1 MIQNFKMT
9 VAYEGTRYSGWQKQ
23 GNTANTIQGK
33 LEHALSAMFGCP
45 IEVQGSGRT
54 DAGVH
59 AVGQVAS
66 FRADTKAVPEDI
78 CRYLRRYLPQ
88 DIGVLSV
95 ERADE
100 RFHARLSA
108 KRKTYRYRIWNSE
121 TPNVFERRF
130 LYVCPEPLDA
140 EAMRACIPYFL
151 GEHDFRA
158 FCSNPDLKKSSV
170 RTVEAMTLEQL
181 GPELRLTVTGNGFLY
196 NMVRILAGTLMAVGM
211 GQRKPEE
218 MPDILAACDRA
229 AAGPTAP
236 AKGLMLVGMEYQD

>member
-59 AVGQVAS
+59 AAGQVAS
-66 FRADTKAVPEDI
+66 FRADTKAAPEDI

-95 ERADE
+95 VRADE

-196 NMVRILAGTLMAVGM
+196 NMVRLMTGTLLRVGRGELPPEAVT
-211 GQRKPEE
+211 
-218 MPDILAACDRA
+218 DILDSGERWQ
-229 AAGPTAP
+229 AGPMAP
-236 AKGLMLVGMEYQD
+236 ACGLCMMGVEYR

>member
-59 AVGQVAS
+59 AAGQVAS
-66 FRADTKAVPEDI
+66 FRADTKAAPEDI

-181 GPELRLTVTGNGFLY
+181 GPELRLAVTGNGFLY
-196 NMVRILAGTLMAVGM
+196 NMVRLMTGTLLRVGRSELPPEAVT
-211 GQRKPEE
+211 
-218 MPDILAACDRA
+218 DILASGERWQ
-229 AAGPTAP
+229 AGPMAP
-236 AKGLMLVGMEYQD
+236 ACGLCMMGVEYR

>member
-23 GNTANTIQGK
+23 GNTVNTIQGK

-45 IEVQGSGRT
+45 VEVQGSGRT

-59 AVGQVAS
+59 AAGQVAS

-170 RTVEAMTLEQL
+170 RTVEAMTMEQL
-181 GPELRLTVTGNGFLY
+181 RPELRLTVTGNGFLY
-196 NMVRILAGTLMAVGM
+196 NMVRLMTGTLLRVGRGELPPEAVT
-211 GQRKPEE
+211 
-218 MPDILAACDRA
+218 DILASGERWQ
-229 AAGPTAP
+229 AGPMAP
-236 AKGLMLVGMEYQD
+236 ACGLCMMGVEYR

>member
-59 AVGQVAS
+59 AAGQVAS
-66 FRADTKAVPEDI
+66 FRADTKAAPEDI

-181 GPELRLTVTGNGFLY
+181 GPELRLTVTGSGFLY
-196 NMVRILAGTLMAVGM
+196 NMVRLMTGTLLRVGRGELPPEAVT
-211 GQRKPEE
+211 
-218 MPDILAACDRA
+218 DILASGERWQ
-229 AAGPTAP
+229 AGPMAP
-236 AKGLMLVGMEYQD
+236 ACGLCMMGVEYR